1 MSTQS
6 EKGLMSKTKKE
17 LVEIIL
23 RKDDVERQLKADKES
38 VEKALENAKKDVRNL
53 ELKNHTLRDT
63 ENDLNAKLD
72 EANKEIEDYQSEISE
87 IKSCYAAMKNNFD
100 NNLRNLGRARRW
112 CTFFVITTIILAA
125 TTIIFAVC

>member
-38 VEKALENAKKDVRNL
+38 VEKALENTYNSSVFFNNAIKYMLILCRCQENFVKK
-53 ELKNHTLRDT
+53 
-63 ENDLNAKLD
+63 
-72 EANKEIEDYQSEISE
+72 
-87 IKSCYAAMKNNFD
+87 
-100 NNLRNLGRARRW
+100 
-112 CTFFVITTIILAA
+112 
-125 TTIIFAVC
+125 